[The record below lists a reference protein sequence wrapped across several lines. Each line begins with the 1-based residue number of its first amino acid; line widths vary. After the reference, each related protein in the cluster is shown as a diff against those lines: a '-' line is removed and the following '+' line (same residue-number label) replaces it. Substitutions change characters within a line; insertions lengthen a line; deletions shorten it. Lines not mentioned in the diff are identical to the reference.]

1 MKEIKEDTNREIYH
15 ALDWK
20 TQYCEN
26 NYIAQRTLY
35 IQYNLYQS
43 TNGTFKRTRTTTKLP
58 FVWKHNRP
66 SIGKANLRKKN
77 TAEEIR
83 FPDFRLYYKDTVT
96 KTLHY
101 LHRNRNKEK

>member
-1 MKEIKEDTNREIYH
+1 MVLN
-15 ALDWK
+15 WK

-35 IQYNLYQS
+35 TLYNLYQS

-66 SIGKANLRKKN
+66 QIGKANLRKKN
-77 TAEEIR
+77 TAEGIR
-83 FPDFRLYYKDTVT
+83 LPDFRLYYKDTVI
-96 KTLHY
+96 KTLQYWHK
-101 LHRNRNKEK
+101 NRNKEK